1 MAFGYLTD
9 FQDRKKESW
18 YNKFLL
24 KTMYAFFRIV
34 CGIHARKMPLVQN
47 GFDRLG
53 MSVLYSQQFY
63 FNNICAI
70 LMQKKM

>member
-1 MAFGYLTD
+1 MAFGYLPD
-9 FQDRKKESW
+9 FQDRKKKISLLI
-18 YNKFLL
+18 LL

-47 GFDRLG
+47 GFNRLG